1 MATLFQ
7 KLGYNYTDP
16 HGDITNYS
24 ANTIEH
30 MEAMPSLIDS
40 WQTQDISDSSV
51 SGYLQNPLST
61 VSTTISVTANTIYYT
76 INAISS
82 YTVSNVSAVMA
93 NVKNVTSSLYT
104 AINNFKSH
112 TDRVSGA
119 INLRDAFAA
128 NTSDVALSV
137 TKPFRDTIKGTSK
150 LLTYIIYQT
159 DGISNTSIIN
169 GSQTSLFTGPEMN
182 VYSNTIQSYSN
193 TIIASIDVLPNGNSN
208 LTLSQAN
215 ILYSG
220 ISDMITF
227 IDTRRT
233 HDEAFYTNMNT
244 MLSDYEKTRQFSNMG
259 SAETEMLNKYTGTSK
274 LLTRINS

>member
-7 KLGYNYTDP
+7 KLGYNYSDP
-16 HGDITNYS
+16 HGDITKYS

-30 MEAMPSLIDS
+30 LEALPSIIED

-51 SGYLQNPLST
+51 SGYYQNPLGA
-61 VSTTISVTANTIYYT
+61 VSTTISVTANAMYSIM
-76 INAISS
+76 NSNVS
-82 YTVSNVSAVMA
+82 YGVTGVSAVMA

-104 AINNFKSH
+104 AATNFKDH
-112 TDRVSGA
+112 TDRVSGV
-119 INLRDAFAA
+119 
-128 NTSDVALSV
+128 TSYNDYITESGASIAS
-137 TKPFRDTIKGTSK
+137 TKPFRETIKGFSK
-150 LLTYIIYQT
+150 LLVYLIYQT

-182 VYSNTIQSYSN
+182 VYSSTIQTYSN
-193 TIIASIDVLPNGNSN
+193 TINASIDVTPNGNSN

-215 ILYSG
+215 TLYSG
-220 ISDMITF
+220 ISDMVTF

-233 HDEAFYTNMNT
+233 HDETFFTNMKT
-244 MLSDYEKTRQFSNMG
+244 MVSDYQKTRQFTNMG